1 MANAFVQFRIDGET
15 RREADRIC
23 ARLGIDLATYMRI
36 SIAKLIEEEG
46 VPFEMK
52 LDAEKKPARAAKPE
66 RKAPP
71 EEKGAPEP
79 EAKAK
84 EAPAAPARRTPGEGR
99 RPGQAAG
106 SRAGRAAG
114 ITDMSFD

>member
-1 MANAFVQFRIDGET
+1 MANAFVQFRIDEET

-46 VPFEMK
+46 VPFEMR
-52 LDAEKKPARAAKPE
+52 LDGAAKPG
-66 RKAPP
+66 RAARSAGKPASAQRAP
-71 EEKGAPEP
+71 AEP
-79 EAKAK
+79 AARAESG
-84 EAPAAPARRTPGEGR
+84 PAAPAARAEEAPQGGR
-99 RPGQAAG
+99 RG
-106 SRAGRAAG
+106 SGRAAG